1 MSHSTQFVPA
11 IILAVASGPPCTA
24 GASDPELPNAERGT
38 RNAER
43 LTIAYAGPLHIYVA
57 GPQPAKRL
65 LTLPVN

>member
-24 GASDPELPNAERGT
+24 GASDPELPNAER
-38 RNAER
+38 
-43 LTIAYAGPLHIYVA
+43 LTIAYAGPLHIYIA